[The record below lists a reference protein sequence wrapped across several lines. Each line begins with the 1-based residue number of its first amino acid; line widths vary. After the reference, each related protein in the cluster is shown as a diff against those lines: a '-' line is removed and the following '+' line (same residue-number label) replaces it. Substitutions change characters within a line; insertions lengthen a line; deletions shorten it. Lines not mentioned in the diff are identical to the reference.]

1 MFKKIT
7 FIGFLLLA
15 VSFNSYA
22 NDSDRIDQLENEI
35 QWLKLRLSKIES
47 LPSNPS
53 NAQEPVTSGDGWKS
67 VKNWRKLTNQMS
79 ASDVQKI
86 LGEPDRVNGGD
97 IANWYYQNGGMVTFM
112 NGKLYHWMEPRSH

>member
-15 VSFNSYA
+15 VAFNSYA
-22 NDSDRIDQLENEI
+22 NDSDRVDQLEKEI
-35 QWLKLRLSKIES
+35 QGIKLRLSKLES

-67 VKNWRKLTNQMS
+67 VKNWRKLTTDMGT
-79 ASDVQKI
+79 SDVQKI
-86 LGEPDRVNGGD
+86 LGEPERLDGG
-97 IANWYYQNGGMVTFM
+97 AVASWYYQNGGIVTFI
-112 NGKLYHWMEPRSH
+112 NGKAFKWEEPRQ